1 MEGDFIKALE
11 GFVARG
17 KSVPMQ
23 LVKVTKVDGTTCD
36 GLTVNDDEV
45 FDIRL
50 RSVDNGMIEGV
61 VLTPKV
67 GSWLFVA
74 DIGNNK
80 HDHIALVYEELD
92 SVSLIVGTLKIEANT
107 EGVKILNGTE
117 SLKTVF
123 NDILD
128 KMKTL
133 KILTTTGLATVAPVD
148 VPLIEVL
155 KNRLNNILK

>member
-1 MEGDFIKALE
+1 MKALD
-11 GFVARG
+11 GYVARN
-17 KSVPMQ
+17 KTVSMQ
-23 LVKVTKVDGTTCD
+23 LVKVTAVNGTTCD
-36 GLTVNDDEV
+36 GLTVNDDEMY
-45 FDIRL
+45 DIRL
-50 RSVDNGMIEGV
+50 RSVDNGMIEGL

-80 HDHIALVYEELD
+80 HDHIALIYE
-92 SVSLIVGTLKIEANT
+92 SVEEMTLTIDTLKIVVNT
-107 EGVKILNGTE
+107 EGVKVLNGTE

-133 KILTTTGLATVAPVD
+133 KILTTTGIATVAPVD
-148 VPLIEVL
+148 VPLIEAL
-155 KNRLNNILK
+155 KNRLNTILK